1 MARRTL
7 LLIASILTAAL
18 GTALIWL
25 YVQGADTRAQVT
37 ADLVPALFLTGDLKA
52 GQPVGAALVVKRV
65 PRDVAA
71 GAYTDTDLAAVQG
84 LKLSADARAGQV
96 LLKNMV
102 SANATG
108 GKRFPKGGAVALAF
122 SQPNLVPADL
132 RVDDTVDVLAF
143 AADGKVET
151 VVKDIKVRT
160 IGTNV
165 ASGSTAP
172 APAAPNGAANGAGQ
186 APIAGGGIALTVV
199 GFDATPEQAE
209 LLYGILAKGQQPAL
223 YLKEPAATK

>member
-25 YVQGADTRAQVT
+25 YVQGADTRAQAS

-52 GQPVGAALVVKRV
+52 GQPVGAAVVVKRV
-65 PRDVAA
+65 PPDVAA
-71 GAYTDTDLAAVQG
+71 GAHTDVALVQG

-96 LLKNMV
+96 LLKNML
-102 SANATG
+102 SADATG
-108 GKRFPKGGAVALAF
+108 GPRFPKGGAVALTF

>member
-1 MARRTL
+1 

-25 YVQGADTRAQVT
+25 YVQGADTRAQAS

-52 GQPVGAALVVKRV
+52 GQPVGAAVVVKRV
-65 PRDVAA
+65 PPDVAA
-71 GAYTDTDLAAVQG
+71 GAYTELAAVQG